1 MSISSLE
8 NENSQV
14 GYVFIGKDITS
25 SKYKKRIFNY
35 GNSYLFVD
43 SIDSHKTFFDLLNKD
58 RNSLFISRN
67 IPYELKNKLKENK
80 TEILIL
86 NKEQLAFEIDLKK
99 IYNKIKENIL
109 KNKFNIIFMERID
122 YLITVCGFES
132 FINLIYDINDLISNN
147 SSLFMLNIN
156 TGTLEDK
163 YLNLLKYELITLT
176 EDDSQI
182 EELEYGL
189 LEILELIFMNKN
201 RNLITS
207 FSHIKDEFHISS
219 VTTRKRVLLLKNKG
233 LIEVIKK
240 GRLKILSLTEKANKI
255 LEKK

>member
-1 MSISSLE
+1 
-8 NENSQV
+8 
-14 GYVFIGKDITS
+14 
-25 SKYKKRIFNY
+25 
-35 GNSYLFVD
+35 
-43 SIDSHKTFFDLLNKD
+43 
-58 RNSLFISRN
+58 
-67 IPYELKNKLKENK
+67 
-80 TEILIL
+80 
-86 NKEQLAFEIDLKK
+86 
-99 IYNKIKENIL
+99 
-109 KNKFNIIFMERID
+109 
-122 YLITVCGFES
+122 
-132 FINLIYDINDLISNN
+132 
-147 SSLFMLNIN
+147 MLNIN